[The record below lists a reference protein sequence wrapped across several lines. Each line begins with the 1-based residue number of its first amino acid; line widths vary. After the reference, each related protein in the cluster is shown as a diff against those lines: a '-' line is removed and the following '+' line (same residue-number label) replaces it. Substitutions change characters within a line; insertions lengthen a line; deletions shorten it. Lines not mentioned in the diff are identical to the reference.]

1 MRVNKKGA
9 YMIKTSLNLSETLHK
24 HLKDLSLERKMSMSR
39 FAEVGLTVFIM
50 LERNAPDTVRTLE
63 HQIDGNQQQLFDL
76 LATAD
81 RKPKLKK

>member
-1 MRVNKKGA
+1 MRINKKGA
-9 YMIKTSLNLSETLHK
+9 YMVKTSLNLSETLHK

-50 LERNAPDTVRTLE
+50 LERNAPDTVKTLE
-63 HQIDGNQQQLFDL
+63 HQIHQNQQELFSL

-81 RKPKLKK
+81 RKSKLK

>member
-1 MRVNKKGA
+1 MV
-9 YMIKTSLNLSETLHK
+9 KTSLNLSETLHK
-24 HLKDLSLERKMSMSR
+24 HLKDLSLERNISMSR

-50 LERNAPDTVRTLE
+50 LERNAPDTVKTLE

>member
-9 YMIKTSLNLSETLHK
+9 YMVKTSLNLSETLHK
-24 HLKDLSLERKMSMSR
+24 HLKELSIDRKMSMSR

-50 LERNAPDTVRTLE
+50 LERNAPDTVKTLE

-81 RKPKLKK
+81 RKPKIK

>member
-9 YMIKTSLNLSETLHK
+9 YMVKTSLNLSETLHK
-24 HLKDLSLERKMSMSR
+24 HLKDLSIERKMSMSR

-50 LERNAPDTVRTLE
+50 LERNAPDTVKTLE

>member
-1 MRVNKKGA
+1 MV
-9 YMIKTSLNLSETLHK
+9 KTSLNLSETLHK
-24 HLKDLSLERKMSMSR
+24 HLKDLSIERKMSMSR

-50 LERNAPDTVRTLE
+50 LERNAPDTVKTLE